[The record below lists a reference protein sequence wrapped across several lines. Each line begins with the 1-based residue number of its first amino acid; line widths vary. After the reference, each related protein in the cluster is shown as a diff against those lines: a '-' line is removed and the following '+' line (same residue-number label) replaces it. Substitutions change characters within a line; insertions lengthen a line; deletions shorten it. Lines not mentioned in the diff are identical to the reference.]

1 MMEPLSL
8 GRRYSI
14 LADASDNTARTSIVT
29 SIRSGVTTPTFPPGR
44 YGRRRERRATPR
56 WVLPVLITGVVVAG
70 LAVSVGYYQ
79 QYGESEY
86 QAQVV
91 RSRVVSSSTVAMT
104 LRITRPDDEATSCT
118 VRSRA
123 YDGAEVGRATVTLPA
138 GAADDT
144 VGCSLHTSRMAYTA
158 EVVGCGPAH

>member
-1 MMEPLSL
+1 
-8 GRRYSI
+8 
-14 LADASDNTARTSIVT
+14 
-29 SIRSGVTTPTFPPGR
+29 
-44 YGRRRERRATPR
+44 
-56 WVLPVLITGVVVAG
+56 VLPVLVTGVLAAGVAV
-70 LAVSVGYYQ
+70 AVGYYQ

-91 RSRVVSSSTVAMT
+91 RSHVLNSSTVTMT
-104 LRITRPDDEATSCT
+104 LRISHPDDRATSCT

-138 GAADDT
+138 DAADDT
-144 VGCSLHTSRMAYTA
+144 VGYSLHTSRTAYTA